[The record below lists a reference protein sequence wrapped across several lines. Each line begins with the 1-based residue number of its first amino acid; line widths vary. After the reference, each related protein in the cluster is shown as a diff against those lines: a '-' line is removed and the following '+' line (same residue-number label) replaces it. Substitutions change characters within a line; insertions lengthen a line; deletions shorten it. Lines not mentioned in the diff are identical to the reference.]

1 MNVEWRRTDVPG
13 DEERSARLAAAI
25 AENVAAV
32 RREIAAACQGS
43 GRDPGAV
50 RLIAV
55 TKSRGVEVLAP
66 LRAAGVSDIAENR
79 VERLRLMRGA
89 IGKPGAGVLALHGI
103 GRLQSRQLPEV
114 AANADCVHGLD
125 DIGHAE
131 RLHRLCGER
140 GRRMPVFIQ
149 VSAAGEIQKAGV
161 VPEKLPALIAAVR
174 ALDALD
180 LVGLMTMAPEI
191 DPAWPEGP
199 DETAVR
205 ACFARVAELA
215 RAHGLSRLSMGMSQ
229 DFAWAVAA
237 GATEVRIGT
246 RLFLNAPENP
256 PETSFEN
263 PAEGA

>member
-1 MNVEWRRTDVPG
+1 MGAGREARGMNVEWRRTDVPG

-125 DIGHAE
+125 DIGHV
-131 RLHRLCGER
+131 GGIGVDR
-140 GRRMPVFIQ
+140 GLQFGADGGVEVVELLLRRGVGLGGTEPVG
-149 VSAAGEIQKAGV
+149 VHPVEGVAAPLVGGIIGAREIVFEVLRRG
-161 VPEKLPALIAAVR
+161 ALIVVDQ
-174 ALDALD
+174 ALDGEEF
-180 LVGLMTMAPEI
+180 LVAGIGGGLLGGVGAGT
-191 DPAWPEGP
+191 G
-199 DETAVR
+199 R
-205 ACFARVAELA
+205 A
-215 RAHGLSRLSMGMSQ
+215 
-229 DFAWAVAA
+229 
-237 GATEVRIGT
+237 
-246 RLFLNAPENP
+246 
-256 PETSFEN
+256 
-263 PAEGA
+263 